1 MFYCKETDGAGAEAL
16 AKEIRADKT
25 RADEIRVKEGF
36 AINPDPTYVK
46 NLQVP
51 EDLPKSQK
59 ASLLMPVTPGV
70 NRVIGIMALCHGG
83 CPGQWYAQFHDLP
96 HILAFQRM
104 RIHIVI
110 FGRNGSHSESVH
122 LGKYVRELTPQE
134 VAWSTKG
141 TCILKPLAYR
151 VIDR

>member
-25 RADEIRVKEGF
+25 RADEIRVKEGL
-36 AINPDPTYVK
+36 AINPDPKPYVE

-51 EDLPKSQK
+51 EDLQSQK

-70 NRVIGIMALCHGG
+70 NRVIGIMALGHGG
-83 CPGQWYAQFHDLP
+83 CPGQWYAQFYDLP

-104 RIHIVI
+104 IHIVI
-110 FGRNGSHSESVH
+110 FGRNGSHSGQVH
-122 LGKYVRELTPQE
+122 LGKYVANSHRM
-134 VAWSTKG
+134 
-141 TCILKPLAYR
+141 R
-151 VIDR
+151 